1 MKKDSTARMCVLQEK
16 NESPRKAWAIYVIT
30 KHGVDIAKKLCAQ
43 LDDVDVYVSPKFIDQ
58 MSGDNIFELS
68 LPMGPTLVK
77 TFKEYNA
84 HIHIIS
90 VGAVVRMVAPLLENK
105 KVDPAI
111 ICIDDK
117 CKFTVPVLSGHVGRG
132 NEFTIR
138 ISMILDNTPVVT
150 TASDVGGTL
159 TVDILGRE
167 LGWVLDDME
176 RNVTKGCA
184 AVVNQ
189 EKVLFIQETGEPD
202 FWLLKKDLPKGVEYT
217 DSFEDVNASDYGIIL
232 AATDRK
238 IKDVYP
244 EIYNNAVIY
253 RPKSLI
259 LGLGCDSNT
268 PLELIERGI
277 QKTLDDYKLDI
288 RSVKAIASVE
298 KKAEEPA
305 FLQLKE
311 KYDWEFKIYSAEELD
326 ALKNMPNPSETV
338 KKFVGTKGVS
348 EPSAVLGAGSEELLV
363 EKQIYK
369 EKEIPR
375 CMTIAIARIPFAKR
389 DVKQLT
395 TI

>member
-1 MKKDSTARMCVLQEK
+1 MNVIQEN
-16 NESPRKAWAIYVIT
+16 NEMTRKSWAIYVIT
-30 KHGVDIAKKLCAQ
+30 KHGVEIAKKLCAQ
-43 LDDVDVYVSPKFIDQ
+43 LHNADVYCSPKFIDQ
-58 MSGDNIFELS
+58 MQGDNVFELS
-68 LPMGPTLVK
+68 LPMGPTLKK
-77 TFKEYNA
+77 TFKEYDA

-90 VGAVVRMVAPLLENK
+90 VGAVVRMIAPLIENK
-105 KVDPAI
+105 KIDPAI

-117 CKFTVPVLSGHVGRG
+117 SKFTVPVLSGHVGRG

-138 ISMILDNTPVVT
+138 ISMILNNIPVVT

-189 EKVLFIQETGEPD
+189 EKVLFVQETGEPD
-202 FWLLKKDLPKGVEYT
+202 FWSLKKDLPKGVEYVT
-217 DSFEDVNASDYGIIL
+217 TFQNINVDEYGIIL
-232 AATDRK
+232 AVTDRV
-238 IKDVYP
+238 IKDQYP
-244 EIYNNAVIY
+244 QIYNNAVIY
-253 RPKSLI
+253 RPKSLV

-268 PLELIERGI
+268 PLELIESGI
-277 QKTLDDYKLDI
+277 QKTLDEYGLDHRCI
-288 RSVKAIASVE
+288 KAIASVE

-311 KYDWEFKIYSAEELD
+311 KYGWDFILFSAEELD

-348 EPSAVLGAGSEELLV
+348 EPSAVLGAGATELIV

-369 EKEIPR
+369 EVEIPR
-375 CMTIAIARIPFAKR
+375 CMTVAIARIPFAKR
-389 DVKQLT
+389 EIKM
-395 TI
+395 